1 MKRLSILLLAV
12 VLTLSA
18 ISLSPSTP
26 VTRADKADPVVVAPE
41 SVGLATSRLAN
52 IRAVMSQ
59 HIANKKMAGASALIA
74 RHGKVAYQEAWG
86 MADTETGTPMKMDTI
101 HRIYSMTK
109 PITSVALM
117 MLYEEGKFQLNDPI
131 AKFMPE
137 FAKMMVAV
145 EERNPNTGRIEFTT
159 VPAKR

>member
-1 MKRLSILLLAV
+1 MKGPAVLLVSVL
-12 VLTLSA
+12 LTLST
-18 ISLSPSTP
+18 ISFSPTTP
-26 VTRADKADPVVVAPE
+26 ITRADKADPVVVAPE

-74 RHGKVAYQEAWG
+74 RHGKIAYQEAWG
-86 MADTETGTPMKMDTI
+86 MADTEAGTPMKMDTI

-137 FAKMMVAV
+137 FAKMTVGV
-145 EERNPNTGRIEFTT
+145 DERDPQQ
-159 VPAKR
+159 AA